1 MRRVE
6 LRTVSDKIRD
16 MFIDACENLPENVLD
31 ALTLANESEESP
43 IGKEVFD
50 RIIEN
55 ALLAKEKNLPICQDT
70 GIAVVYLT
78 IGSEVYFEGDIY
90 EAVNDGVRRAY
101 TEGYLRK
108 SVVRHPLDRIN
119 TKDNTPAIVHIKMV
133 PGDVFKIE
141 VAPKGGGSENMSA
154 IKMMIPADGVEGV
167 KKFVVDT
174 VFSAG
179 GKPCPPLVV
188 GVGIGGNFEKC
199 ALMAKEALLVKN
211 AQWANFEGR
220 IKSIKSEGNR
230 KKTEKLISILDKL
243 LTKDNSDCKRSSP
256 NSEKSEFTDCD
267 RLKAFIYYMNII
279 KYLNRLEKDAKPQD
293 GGAK

>member
-1 MRRVE
+1 MRKIE
-6 LRTVSDKIRD
+6 LKTVSDKIRD

-31 ALTLANESEESP
+31 TLRSAGEGEKSP
-43 IGKEVFD
+43 LGKEVFD
-50 RIIEN
+50 KIVEN
-55 ALLAKEKNLPICQDT
+55 ALLAKEKHLPICQDT
-70 GIAVVYLT
+70 GVAVVYLT

-108 SVVRHPLDRIN
+108 SVVRHPLDRVN

-133 PGDVFKIE
+133 PGDVFKID

-154 IKMMIPADGVEGV
+154 IKMMIPADGVEGI

-199 ALMAKEALLVKN
+199 AIMAKEALFREIDDESSDPIARELERELLELINNTGVGPMGFGGTKTCLAVKVN
-211 AQWANFEGR
+211 VHPCHIASLPVAINLQCHAAR
-220 IKSIKSEGNR
+220 HKSCE
-230 KKTEKLISILDKL
+230 L
-243 LTKDNSDCKRSSP
+243 
-256 NSEKSEFTDCD
+256 
-267 RLKAFIYYMNII
+267 
-279 KYLNRLEKDAKPQD
+279 
-293 GGAK
+293 